1 MPQGWWNASRD
12 APDRIGVQFIYQQLY
27 TNSHWYSIIGVHT
40 KINAVKQDVVS
51 NIGKHIRILRRKHK
65 LTQEELAGRAH
76 ISLKYVQNLEGK
88 TPQNPSLVIL
98 QKLADGFGIPL
109 WKLLKFED

>member
-1 MPQGWWNASRD
+1 MPQTWECASD
-12 APDRIGVQFIYQQLY
+12 SAPYLIGVQFIHQQLY

-40 KINAVKQDVVS
+40 NINAVKQDVVS
-51 NIGKHIRILRRKHK
+51 NLGKHIRILHRKHK
-65 LTQEELAGRAH
+65 LTQEELAGRSH

>member
-1 MPQGWWNASRD
+1 MPQTWECASD
-12 APDRIGVQFIYQQLY
+12 SAPYLIGVQFIHQQLY

-40 KINAVKQDVVS
+40 NINAVKQDVVS
-51 NIGKHIRILRRKHK
+51 NLGKHIRILHRKHK
-65 LTQEELAGRAH
+65 LTQEELAGRSH

-98 QKLADGFGIPL
+98 QKLADGFRSPL
-109 WKLLKFED
+109 EAAQV

>member
-1 MPQGWWNASRD
+1 M
-12 APDRIGVQFIYQQLY
+12 
-27 TNSHWYSIIGVHT
+27 
-40 KINAVKQDVVS
+40 KQDVVS
-51 NIGKHIRILRRKHK
+51 NLGKHIRILRRKHK

-98 QKLADGFGIPL
+98 QKLADGFGVPL
-109 WKLLKFED
+109 WKLLRFDD

>member
-1 MPQGWWNASRD
+1 MPQRWRNASD
-12 APDRIGVQFIYQQLY
+12 NAPDRVSVQFIYQQLY
-27 TNSHWYSIIGVHT
+27 TNSHWYSIVGVHT
-40 KINAVKQDVVS
+40 KIIAVKQDVVS
-51 NIGKHIRILRRKHK
+51 HLGKHIRILRRKHQ